1 MMISGKFSSRQH
13 HGTPMSAMNMIP
25 LIDVM
30 LVLLVIFIVTAPLIG
45 QVIKIELPKA
55 QASADVQV
63 PAKLVI
69 SIQADGVCRIDGRI
83 VNREESRALFLV
95 AARKKVMPEV
105 HIHADRRADYQFIAQ
120 ILADA
125 SQSGLTR
132 IGFITQPEK

>member
-30 LVLLVIFIVTAPLIG
+30 LVLLVIFIVTAPLIS
-45 QVIKIELPKA
+45 QAIKIELPKA
-55 QASADVQV
+55 QASADV
-63 PAKLVI
+63 PAPARLAI
-69 SIQADGVCRIDGRI
+69 SIRADGTRQIDGRT
-83 VNREESRALFLV
+83 VSREESRALFI
-95 AARKKVMPEV
+95 AAAQKKPIPEV
-105 HIHADRRADYQFIAQ
+105 HLHADRRADYQFIAQ
-120 ILADA
+120 TLADA